1 MAEKGQG
8 NIIQVHLAQ
17 YNPVPSV
24 EDTDRKGWITYGNEN
39 NYPHYLTSLYSSC
52 PVHGTLTKSI
62 IRMIAGKG
70 LQSSALAELQ
80 RIGAD
85 KAVPKMAYDLKI
97 QGGYYLEI
105 IYKKGGDIDKITC
118 LEFSK
123 CRLGVQKTEDDG
135 ELLCGIWFSEDWTA
149 TRKRCNTPRFI
160 PKFNP
165 TPTDDPTQRE
175 SYREAYWF
183 FMDKGTNRHYPQ
195 PDYENSLTW
204 IDCERQIGLFHINN
218 LYNGLFPAFIINFM
232 NGQPDLETKQE
243 MKRDWEN
250 KLGGAGNAGKFI
262 MTFNESG
269 KDAPQITTFP
279 ISDADKQYQF
289 LSSEATSKVM
299 IGHRVTTPLLFGI
312 RSEGGGLGSN
322 TDEMKTGL
330 KIFMSDV
337 IEPFQRDICDGLEE
351 ILKAQGITTEITI
364 IPNTPIDTE
373 AVTDKPEADA
383 PGAVVDPSAPPA
395 EDVASQALNGA
406 QIESLINI
414 VIQASTG
421 AVPVDTC
428 RAIVQAGFPML
439 TEDQINNIFKSVNPG
454 SLDTTEVIQSKIRR
468 AVLSALKKKPEL
480 SEDIEAALLEK
491 LDTLAEDPGDEWELL
506 SEEEAAH
513 EWSSEDSCIEEIENR
528 LVQQANEGSYANGDE
543 KSKFGDKGLYKL
555 RYRYSQDLS
564 ADSRQFCKRMVAL
577 SLAGKVFRYEDIKAM
592 GNDGVNGQFAPAG
605 ESTYNIFEWKGG
617 VYCHHHWVRQIY
629 FRKRKDGK
637 FLPNDGLKNDVLVG
651 NNPYVPKKGKEA
663 IAPINTPS
671 RGSLK
676 NS

>member
-39 NYPHYLTSLYSSC
+39 NYPYYLTSLYSSC

-70 LQSSALAELQ
+70 LQSSALTELQ

-118 LEFSK
+118 LDFSK

-135 ELLCGIWFSEDWTA
+135 ELICGIWFSEDWTA
-149 TRKRCNTPRFI
+149 TRKRCNAPRFI

-289 LSSEATSKVM
+289 LSNEATTKVM

-337 IEPFQRDICDGLEE
+337 IEPFQRDICNGLEE

-373 AVTDKPEADA
+373 IA
-383 PGAVVDPSAPPA
+383 PVAP
-395 EDVASQALNGA
+395 
-406 QIESLINI
+406 
-414 VIQASTG
+414 VIQAS
-421 AVPVDTC
+421 
-428 RAIVQAGFPML
+428 
-439 TEDQINNIFKSVNPG
+439 E
-454 SLDTTEVIQSKIRR
+454 
-468 AVLSALKKKPEL
+468 KKKPEL

-513 EWSSEDSCIEEIENR
+513 EWSAEDSCIEEIENR

-651 NNPYVPKKGKEA
+651 NNPYVPKKGREA